1 MPAFRPLV
9 LCLVLASF
17 AVSALCPTGSGGAL
31 AQVPGVRCVTP
42 VGTCV
47 VPAIPYGSICFCGN
61 FQGVVR

>member
-1 MPAFRPLV
+1 MPAARPLV
-9 LCLVLASF
+9 LCLLVALA
-17 AVSALCPTGSGGAL
+17 APLARPAIVADAR

-47 VPAIPYGSICFCGN
+47 VPAIPIGAICFCGN